1 MYTILSRV
9 YFDVV
14 TKFGRQEEITRLS
27 HIAGAKKELITRINR
42 IQGQLDAIRDAVE
55 GEQEC
60 ATLLQQV
67 AACRGGINSL
77 MAEIIEREIKM
88 HVLAPNTMANSPQ
101 ASAADEVIDMVRRY
115 IR

>member
-1 MYTILSRV
+1 
-9 YFDVV
+9 
-14 TKFGRQEEITRLS
+14 LS
-27 HIAGAKKELITRINR
+27 HISGVKKELVTRINR
-42 IQGQLDAIRDAVE
+42 IQGQLDAIREAIE

-88 HVLAPNTMANSPQ
+88 HVLAPNTKANS
-101 ASAADEVIDMVRRY
+101 AEANAADEVIEMVRRY
-115 IR
+115 IK